1 MSQSDYSYSSLP
13 KEISLKIA
21 SSLEAPALSSLACCS
36 RDWQEI
42 CVSDC
47 LWKSLLKERWPLLC
61 GADKDPNFKDWRG
74 FYVKQH
80 EEQKRQAESVINLVE
95 QRSLFGSLNAVDY
108 LHAISCLERIQLGFR
123 DVQMLLLKPE
133 LNVLLNLIGL
143 HYCLNNLQVP
153 AFHITEALWS
163 GKIADRQVCVKWRST
178 YNFRT
183 RGGDQSRCVY
193 LKDLVKGEDDGEV
206 LTVLERGAT
215 YELSR
220 VQVSDPFSGSGD
232 EHELITII

>member
-95 QRSLFGSLNAVDY
+95 QRSRFGFTQCCRLSACDQLPGKDAARFQRCSNAAVETK
-108 LHAISCLERIQLGFR
+108 AECS
-123 DVQMLLLKPE
+123 
-133 LNVLLNLIGL
+133 
-143 HYCLNNLQVP
+143 
-153 AFHITEALWS
+153 A
-163 GKIADRQVCVKWRST
+163 
-178 YNFRT
+178 
-183 RGGDQSRCVY
+183 
-193 LKDLVKGEDDGEV
+193 
-206 LTVLERGAT
+206 
-215 YELSR
+215 
-220 VQVSDPFSGSGD
+220 
-232 EHELITII
+232 